1 VTRGQRLLHRRA
13 WLGLALLLPA
23 ILALAFA
30 LKVQHRLALGT
41 AALGK
46 AHAP

>member
-30 LKVQHRLALGT
+30 LKVQHAFVLRT
-41 AALGK
+41 AALGNG
-46 AHAP
+46 HAP

>member
-1 VTRGQRLLHRRA
+1 MTRGQRLLHRRA
-13 WLGLALLLPA
+13 WLGLCLLLPA
-23 ILALAFA
+23 ILVLAFA
-30 LKVQHRLALGT
+30 LKIQHGIALGT